1 MRERKRVTEGEEGE
15 GEDSVGELYRYVRSR
30 ENI

>member
-1 MRERKRVTEGEEGE
+1 MTMRMRMTEEGE